1 MLKELP
7 LFKTWDI
14 PWYYVIG
21 LIIGLI
27 LVIIPDFNKSYD
39 FVFDVVGINLLVV
52 FGILYTIIGFAVL
65 WGIFDRFKMP
75 VSWRV
80 LIIILVSF
88 FSMFLIIIPILGI
101 IDIWLNFRKLERH
114 Y

>member
-39 FVFDVVGINLLVV
+39 FVFDVIGINL
-52 FGILYTIIGFAVL
+52 
-65 WGIFDRFKMP
+65 W
-75 VSWRV
+75 
-80 LIIILVSF
+80 
-88 FSMFLIIIPILGI
+88 
-101 IDIWLNFRKLERH
+101 
-114 Y
+114 